1 MINFN
6 PPPRS
11 KLNPTQGRL
20 PRLLNV
26 LARWW
31 RPPPIA
37 TRRDLADFLRGQAAY
52 IAQKTI
58 DDYCRAR
65 VGLFSHAL
73 YAERSFLDALAH
85 SRSHGFAAVLADL
98 VVVLEGMLRPHGRV
112 RSEALTDLYRSTL
125 EDTPILTPEPP
136 DWTAA
141 IAEFARRLDQIGSTA
156 PLPAARIA
164 ETAGRRIFEALPIHR
179 RYSGNDA
186 EIIANSISFQM
197 VALRERLAR
206 RLDLAT
212 LAGVLSDPP
221 HP

>member
-1 MINFN
+1 MTSFN
-6 PPPRS
+6 PAPRS
-11 KLNPTQGRL
+11 KPNPTEGRL
-20 PRLLNV
+20 TRLLNV
-26 LARWW
+26 LAQWW
-31 RPPPIA
+31 WTPPIA
-37 TRRDLADFLRGQAAY
+37 TRHELADFLRSQAAY

-73 YAERSFLDALAH
+73 YAERSFLDALAL

-98 VVVLEGMLRPHGRV
+98 VVILEGLLRPHGSLRN
-112 RSEALTDLYRSTL
+112 EALTDLYRSTL
-125 EDTPILTPEPP
+125 EDTPRLTPEPP

-141 IAEFARRLDQIGSTA
+141 IGELTQRLDQIRSTA

-164 ETAGRRIFEALPIHR
+164 ETSGRRIFEALPIHR

-206 RLDLAT
+206 RLDVAA
-212 LAGVLSDPP
+212 LAGILSDPP
-221 HP
+221 RP